1 MCQDHLRRAFGGLY
15 HCTKCGWNRCS
26 SFNNMH
32 VFRFHEFGLHTP
44 IHFPKLGFF
53 GFFDPL
59 NGEQC
64 EQIPK
69 SHILVRIKKNDG
81 HFAYR
86 TLCLLV
92 ISPARHCAYWIF
104 RLLDSSPTRHF
115 AYYLDSSPTR
125 CSLFYQQDNRNKIKS
140 DV

>member
-86 TLCLLV
+86 TL
-92 ISPARHCAYWIF
+92 
-104 RLLDSSPTRHF
+104 RLLDSSPTVWSFRLLDTLPTCHF
-115 AYYLDSSPTR
+115 ACETLRLLDISPIGQ
-125 CSLFYQQDNRNKIKS
+125 FAY
-140 DV
+140 

>member
-1 MCQDHLRRAFGGLY
+1 VCQDHLRRAFGGLY

-81 HFAYR
+81 HFAYQ
-86 TLCLLV
+86 TL
-92 ISPARHCAYWIF
+92 
-104 RLLDSSPTRHF
+104 RLLDSSPTVWSFRLLDTLPTCHF
-115 AYYLDSSPTR
+115 ACETLRLLDISPIGQ
-125 CSLFYQQDNRNKIKS
+125 FAY
-140 DV
+140 